1 MFGTILIVFSA
12 IGYKLIFRTKLRD
25 PLTVDLQ
32 TGRRTLGFEEMKEL
46 DEYNAMPRWRRFVSF
61 VQLW

>member
-1 MFGTILIVFSA
+1 MFGTILIVASG

-25 PLTVDLQ
+25 PATVDLQ
-32 TGRRTLGFEEMKEL
+32 TGRRPLSIEEIIEL
-46 DEYNAMPRWRRFVSF
+46 DVYKQSSVWRRFYSF

>member
-1 MFGTILIVFSA
+1 MIGLLLIIFSA

-25 PLTVDLQ
+25 PAKVDLR
-32 TGRRTLGFEEMKEL
+32 TGRRTLGEEEIFALEAYYAKSKL
-46 DEYNAMPRWRRFVSF
+46 QRFYSF